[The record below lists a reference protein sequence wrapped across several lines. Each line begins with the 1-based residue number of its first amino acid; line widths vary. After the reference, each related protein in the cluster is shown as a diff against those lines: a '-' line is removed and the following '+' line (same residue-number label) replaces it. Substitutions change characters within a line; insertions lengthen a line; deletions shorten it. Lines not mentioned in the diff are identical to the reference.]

1 MPRPSSA
8 ASMGG
13 LMRIVAALGGNALL
27 RRGQVM
33 TAENQRENVRT
44 AARALV
50 PVAEQHQL
58 VITHGN
64 GPQVGLLALQSAA
77 YKEVGLYPLDVLGAE
92 SEGMIGYLL
101 EQELGNL
108 LPEDQPFATILT
120 QVEVDPRDPAFQ
132 QPSKPI
138 GPIYSKEEA
147 EHLAAE
153 RGWSIAPD
161 GEHYRRVVP
170 SPRPLRIFELKVIEL
185 LVRQGV
191 VVIST
196 GGGGIPTM
204 FLPDG
209 SLIGVEAVID
219 KDRAG
224 ALLAR
229 SLHAHMFLMLTDVDG
244 TYLDWATPSQRRIA
258 RAHPDALEAYAFA
271 SGSMGPKVEAA
282 IEYARATSGTAAIGS
297 LEDAARLV
305 AGEAGTLVSRRFR
318 GLELAPVEEPAKV

>member
-1 MPRPSSA
+1 MPGLLGPAR
-8 ASMGG
+8 MGA

-27 RRGQVM
+27 RRGQAM
-33 TAENQRENVRT
+33 TAENQRENVRV

-132 QPSKPI
+132 HPSKPI
-138 GPIYSKEEA
+138 GPVYTREEA
-147 EHLAAE
+147 ERLAAE

-191 VVIST
+191 IVIST

-204 FLPDG
+204 FLPDA
-209 SLIGVEAVID
+209 SLVGVEAVID

-224 ALLAR
+224 SLLAR

-244 TYLDWATPSQRRIA
+244 AYLDWGTPGQRRIA

-271 SGSMGPKVEAA
+271 NGSMGPKVEAA
-282 IEYARATSGTAAIGS
+282 IEYARGTSGTAAIGS
-297 LEDAARLV
+297 LQDAPRLLS
-305 AGEAGTLVSRRFR
+305 GEAGTSVSRQYK
-318 GLELAPVEEPAKV
+318 GLELA